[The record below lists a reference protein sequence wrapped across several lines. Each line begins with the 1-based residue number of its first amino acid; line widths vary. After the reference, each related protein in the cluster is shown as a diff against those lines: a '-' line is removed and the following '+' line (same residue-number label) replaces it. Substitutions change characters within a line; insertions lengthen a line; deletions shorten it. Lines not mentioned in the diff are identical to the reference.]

1 MRALKNTKYFNLIVI
16 AIILVTIFS
25 GCGKNKSSQKGD
37 MEAAKVA
44 ISVETQKIIPETIE
58 QYSNISSKV
67 KANNE
72 VSVQPKISGTVKK
85 VYVSLGDIVKA
96 GDVLFEIDDTDLR
109 FQVEQAEASLVLAQ
123 ANHERNIGG
132 SLETQV
138 VQQQSA
144 VNTYEIQYN
153 DLVKDLENTKTLY
166 AKGAVS
172 KQELDNLQSSVDK
185 AKLQFDTALQ
195 DLRLTKEKIAK
206 ETKKSGKASI
216 LQAQVALDNA
226 RTQLGYTKV
235 KAEID
240 GVISACD
247 ITEGSTVSTQIAA
260 MKIANMDKVKLSF
273 NISDDIIN
281 RVSAG
286 SKAYITISSASDT
299 LYEGTVTNISPVA
312 DSQTMMYPVEIYIDN
327 PDYHIKP
334 GMFASIK
341 LVLSNKE
348 NTILVPLNAVI
359 EENNE
364 KFVYTVDKNNIAH
377 KTIVETGI
385 KNDTSIEIV
394 KGVEAGD
401 QVVVKG
407 QDFLSDKSTVNVTAE
422 N

>member
-1 MRALKNTKYFNLIVI
+1 MIALKNTKYFNLIVI

-25 GCGKNKSSQKGD
+25 GCGKNKSPQKGD

-394 KGVEAGD
+394 KGVEVGD